1 VNITVTLFAQMIAFG
16 LLIWFVNKVMWGP
29 LSGIMEAR
37 QKRIAD
43 GLAAAEK
50 GKHEEVLAKKKAV
63 EVLKEAKDQAAEVV
77 AQGQKRASEIVEEAK
92 EAARTEGERIVTA
105 ANAEIEREINQ
116 AKEVLR
122 AITNKDIAIAGATKV
137 LKREIDA
144 KSHDALLN
152 ELAAE
157 I

>member
-1 VNITVTLFAQMIAFG
+1 MIAFA

-50 GKHEEVLAKKKAV
+50 GKHEQELAEQRAK
-63 EVLKEAKDQAAEVV
+63 EVLKEAKDQAAEIV

-92 EAARTEGERIVTA
+92 ETARAEGDRIVTA
-105 ANAEIEREINQ
+105 ANAEIEREVNQ
-116 AKEVLR
+116 AKEALR
-122 AITNKDIAIAGATKV
+122 AQVAVLAVAGAEKV

-144 KSHDALLN
+144 KAHEALLSDV
-152 ELAAE
+152 AAQ

>member
-1 VNITVTLFAQMIAFG
+1 VNITVTLLAQMLAFA

-50 GKHEEVLAKKKAV
+50 GKHEQALAEKHAK
-63 EVLKEAKDQAAEVV
+63 EVLKKAKAEAAEIV

-92 EAARTEGERIVTA
+92 ETARVEGERIITA
-105 ANAEIEREINQ
+105 ANAEIEREVNQ
-116 AKEVLR
+116 AKEALR
-122 AITNKDIAIAGATKV
+122 AQVAVLAVAGAQKV

-144 KSHDALLN
+144 KAHEALISD
-152 ELAAE
+152 LAAE

>member
-1 VNITVTLFAQMIAFG
+1 MNITVTLFAQMIAFG

-50 GKHEEVLAKKKAV
+50 GKHEEELAKKKAV
-63 EVLKEAKDQAAEVV
+63 EVLKEAKAQAAEVV
-77 AQGQKRASEIVEEAK
+77 VQGQKRASEIVEEAK
-92 EAARTEGERIVTA
+92 VTARTEGERIVTA

-116 AKEVLR
+116 AKEALR
-122 AITNKDIAIAGATKV
+122 AQVASIAVAGAEKV

-152 ELAAE
+152 DLAAE

>member
-1 VNITVTLFAQMIAFG
+1 MNITVTLLAQMIAFG

-43 GLAAAEK
+43 GLAAGEK
-50 GKHEEVLAKKKAV
+50 GKHEEELAKKKAV
-63 EVLKEAKDQAAEVV
+63 EVIKEAKGQAAEIV
-77 AQGQKRASEIVEEAK
+77 AQGQKRAGEIVEESK
-92 EAARTEGERIVTA
+92 ETARIEGERIVTA
-105 ANAEIEREINQ
+105 ANADIEREINQ
-116 AKEVLR
+116 AKEALR
-122 AITNKDIAIAGATKV
+122 AQVAMLAVAGAEKV

-144 KSHDALLN
+144 KAHDALLN
-152 ELAAE
+152 DLAAE

>member
-1 VNITVTLFAQMIAFG
+1 MNITVTLLAQMIAFA

-50 GKHEEVLAKKKAV
+50 GKHEEELAKKKAV
-63 EVLKEAKDQAAEVV
+63 EVLKEAKAQAAEVV
-77 AQGQKRASEIVEEAK
+77 AQGQKRASEIIEEAK
-92 EAARTEGERIVTA
+92 ETARAEGDRIVTA

-116 AKEVLR
+116 AKEALR
-122 AITNKDIAIAGATKV
+122 AQVASIAIAGAEKV

-144 KSHDALLN
+144 KSHDALLSD
-152 ELAAE
+152 LAAE

>member
-1 VNITVTLFAQMIAFG
+1 VNITVTLLAQMIAFA

-50 GKHEEVLAKKKAV
+50 GKHEEELAKKKAV
-63 EVLKEAKDQAAEVV
+63 EVLKEAKAQAAEVV

-92 EAARTEGERIVTA
+92 VTARTEGERIVTA
-105 ANAEIEREINQ
+105 ANAEIEREMNQ
-116 AKEVLR
+116 AKEALR
-122 AITNKDIAIAGATKV
+122 AQVASIAIAGAEKV
-137 LKREIDA
+137 LKHEIDA

-152 ELAAE
+152 DLAAE

>member
-1 VNITVTLFAQMIAFG
+1 MNITVTLFAQMIAFG

-50 GKHEEVLAKKKAV
+50 GKHEEELAKKKAL
-63 EVLKEAKDQAAEVV
+63 EVLKEAKQQATEVV

-92 EAARTEGERIVTA
+92 TMARTEGERIVTA

-116 AKEVLR
+116 AKEALR
-122 AITNKDIAIAGATKV
+122 AQVASIAVAGAEKV

-144 KSHDALLN
+144 KTHDALLN
-152 ELAAE
+152 DLAAE

>member
-1 VNITVTLFAQMIAFG
+1 VNITVTLFAQMIAFA

-50 GKHEEVLAKKKAV
+50 GKHEEVLAKKKAL
-63 EVLKEAKDQAAEVV
+63 EVIKEAKDQAADIV

-92 EAARTEGERIVTA
+92 VTARTEGERIVTA
-105 ANAEIEREINQ
+105 ANADIEREINQ
-116 AKEVLR
+116 ARETLR
-122 AITNKDIAIAGATKV
+122 TQVASIAVAGAEKV

-152 ELAAE
+152 DLAAE

>member
-1 VNITVTLFAQMIAFG
+1 MNITVTLFAQMIAFG

-50 GKHEEVLAKKKAV
+50 GKHEEELAKKKAV
-63 EVLKEAKDQAAEVV
+63 EVLKEAKTQAAEVV

-92 EAARTEGERIVTA
+92 ETARTEGDRIVTA

-116 AKEVLR
+116 AKEALR
-122 AITNKDIAIAGATKV
+122 AQVASIAVAGAEKV

-152 ELAAE
+152 DLAAE

>member
-1 VNITVTLFAQMIAFG
+1 MNITVTLFAQMIAFG

-50 GKHEEVLAKKKAV
+50 GKHEEELAKKKAI
-63 EVLKEAKDQAAEVV
+63 EVIKEAKDQAAEVV

-92 EAARTEGERIVTA
+92 ETARTEGDRIVTA

-116 AKEVLR
+116 AKEALR
-122 AITNKDIAIAGATKV
+122 AQVASIAVAGAQKV

-152 ELAAE
+152 DLAAE

>member
-1 VNITVTLFAQMIAFG
+1 MNITVTLLAQMIAFG

-50 GKHEEVLAKKKAV
+50 GKHEEVLAKKKAL
-63 EVLKEAKDQAAEVV
+63 EVIKEAKGQAADIV

-92 EAARTEGERIVTA
+92 ETARTEGERIVTA
-105 ANAEIEREINQ
+105 ANADIEREINQ
-116 AKEVLR
+116 AREALR
-122 AITNKDIAIAGATKV
+122 AQVASIAVAGAAKV

-152 ELAAE
+152 DLAAE

>member
-1 VNITVTLFAQMIAFG
+1 MNITVTLIAQMLAFG
-16 LLIWFVNKVMWGP
+16 LFIWFVNKVLWGP

-50 GKHEEVLAKKKAV
+50 GKHEQELAEKRAT
-63 EVLKEAKDQAAEVV
+63 ELLREAKAQAQEIV

-92 EAARTEGERIVTA
+92 DAARAEGERIIAA
-105 ANAEIEREINQ
+105 ANAELEREVNQ
-116 AKEVLR
+116 AKEALR
-122 AITNKDIAIAGATKV
+122 AQVAAVAVAGAEKI

-144 KSHDALLN
+144 KAHEDLLN
-152 ELAAE
+152 DLAAR

>member
-1 VNITVTLFAQMIAFG
+1 VNITVTLLAQMIAFG

-50 GKHEEVLAKKKAV
+50 GKHEEELAKKKAI
-63 EVLKEAKDQAAEVV
+63 EVIKEAKNQAADIV
-77 AQGQKRASEIVEEAK
+77 AQSQKRASEIVEEAK
-92 EAARTEGERIVTA
+92 VMARTEGERIVTA
-105 ANAEIEREINQ
+105 ANADIEREINQ
-116 AKEVLR
+116 AREVLR
-122 AITNKDIAIAGATKV
+122 TQVATIAVAGAEKV

-152 ELAAE
+152 DLAAG

>member
-1 VNITVTLFAQMIAFG
+1 MIAFG

-50 GKHEEVLAKKKAV
+50 GKHEEELAKQKAI
-63 EVLKEAKDQAAEVV
+63 EVLKEAKAQAAEVV

-92 EAARTEGERIVTA
+92 ETARTEGDRIVTA

-116 AKEVLR
+116 AKEALR
-122 AITNKDIAIAGATKV
+122 AQVASIAIAGAEKV

-152 ELAAE
+152 DLAAE

>member
-1 VNITVTLFAQMIAFG
+1 MNITVTLLAQMIAFA

-50 GKHEEVLAKKKAV
+50 GKHEEELAKQKAV
-63 EVLKEAKDQAAEVV
+63 EVLKEAKEQAAEVV

-92 EAARTEGERIVTA
+92 ETARAEGERIVTA
-105 ANAEIEREINQ
+105 ANADIEREINQ
-116 AKEVLR
+116 AKEALR
-122 AITNKDIAIAGATKV
+122 AQVASIAVAGAEKV

-144 KSHDALLN
+144 KSHDALLSD
-152 ELAAE
+152 LAAE

>member
-1 VNITVTLFAQMIAFG
+1 MIAFA

-50 GKHEEVLAKKKAV
+50 GKHEQELAEKRAK
-63 EVLKEAKDQAAEVV
+63 EVLKEAKDQAADIV
-77 AQGQKRASEIVEEAK
+77 AQGQKRAAEIVEEAK
-92 EAARTEGERIVTA
+92 ETARTEGERIVAA
-105 ANAEIEREINQ
+105 ANAEIEREVNQ
-116 AKEVLR
+116 AKEALR
-122 AITNKDIAIAGATKV
+122 AQVAVLAVAGAEKV

-144 KSHDALLN
+144 KAHDALLSDV
-152 ELAAE
+152 AAQ

>member
-1 VNITVTLFAQMIAFG
+1 VNITVTLLAQMLAFA

-50 GKHEEVLAKKKAV
+50 GKHELVLAEKHAKDVLKKA
-63 EVLKEAKDQAAEVV
+63 KEEAAEIV

-92 EAARTEGERIVTA
+92 ETARTEGERIITA
-105 ANAEIEREINQ
+105 ANAEIEREVNQ

-122 AITNKDIAIAGATKV
+122 TQVAVLSVTGAQKI

-144 KSHDALLN
+144 KAHEALLN
-152 ELAAE
+152 DLAAE

>member
-1 VNITVTLFAQMIAFG
+1 MNITVTLFAQMIAFG
-16 LLIWFVNKVMWGP
+16 LLIWFVNKVMWVP

-50 GKHEEVLAKKKAV
+50 GKHEQELAEKRATDL
-63 EVLKEAKDQAAEVV
+63 LKEAKDQAQEIV
-77 AQGQKRASEIVEEAK
+77 AQGQKRASELVEEAK
-92 EAARTEGERIVTA
+92 DTARAEGDRIVAA
-105 ANAEIEREINQ
+105 ANAELEREVNQ
-116 AKEVLR
+116 AKEALR
-122 AITNKDIAIAGATKV
+122 TQVAAIAVAGAEKV

-144 KSHDALLN
+144 KAHEDLLN
-152 ELAAE
+152 DLAAQ

>member
-1 VNITVTLFAQMIAFG
+1 MNITVTLIAQMIAFA

-50 GKHEEVLAKKKAV
+50 GKHEEELAKKKAI
-63 EVLKEAKDQAAEVV
+63 EVIKEAKNQAADIV

-92 EAARTEGERIVTA
+92 VTARTEGERIITA
-105 ANAEIEREINQ
+105 ANADIEREINQ
-116 AKEVLR
+116 AREVLR
-122 AITNKDIAIAGATKV
+122 TQVAGIAVAGAEKV